1 MQYFTILVEMQ
12 RVRTETPVVYSALSS
27 DNGECHKRFSV
38 VIMKH
43 IFHTLTRRDKGITLV
58 DHTRSLVAHLLV
70 IATHELPNAADEFTT
85 D

>member
-1 MQYFTILVEMQ
+1 MFWIK
-12 RVRTETPVVYSALSS
+12 YSALSS
-27 DNGECHKRFSV
+27 DNEECHKRFSV
-38 VIMKH
+38 DSLHIMKH